1 MLLCASKLESL
12 SYQDRSFFNLKIKS
26 IKCIVDIPEYAKI
39 LYCYIKPISRT
50 SSSVNIGAQ
59 SFKDFVGPSKVSL
72 QYYLFGLSLK
82 KLRNCVYINFIHKIC
97 IVFGVGAVQIW
108 THLPRNVSIQFWLLQ
123 IHEERIFR
131 VRQPCWKSSIFCTQ
145 WFTSS
150 ILKKTLSI
158 QTWSLWR

>member
-1 MLLCASKLESL
+1 MISFLILSLKCENQRIFESREMCSFKVQIFLMLLCASKLESL

-108 THLPRNVSIQFWLLQ
+108 THLPRNVSIQF
-123 IHEERIFR
+123 
-131 VRQPCWKSSIFCTQ
+131 
-145 WFTSS
+145 
-150 ILKKTLSI
+150 
-158 QTWSLWR
+158 